1 MKLTKQQIKTANKL
15 LDKLCKAEHLDAE
28 EVYPLFGTERDAEYI
43 CSVLEKEDLIIA
55 HWYEGNK
62 IAIIV
67 SNENTCDC
75 VENKRLNKE
84 FSSEKRTVLSSKLN
98 IIVAIFSIISAISGF
113 GVGVLVSH
121 SPESSEYSTIKANLD
136 DCIIRESKLNH
147 VVDSLKN
154 ENKILLEKVQ
164 TK

>member
-15 LDKLCKAEHLDAE
+15 LRLLCKTGHIDAE
-28 EVYPLFGTERDAEYI
+28 NVYPLFDTESDAEYV
-43 CSVLEKEDLIIA
+43 CTLLEKEQIIIA
-55 HWYEGNK
+55 HWYSGHK
-62 IAIIV
+62 IAILIR
-67 SNENTCDC
+67 NENTCDC
-75 VENKRLNKE
+75 VENKRLDKQ
-84 FSSEKRTVLSSKLN
+84 FSSEKRTVLNSKLN
-98 IIVAIFSIISAISGF
+98 IVVAIISIISAISGF

-121 SPESSEYSTIKANLD
+121 SPESIEYSTIKTNLD

-154 ENKILLEKVQ
+154 ENKRLSEKAQ